1 MVELVRAG
9 RTPEELAKEFQPSA
23 QSIRTWV
30 RQADLDDGR
39 RQDGLTSAEKE
50 ELDRLRRENK
60 ILREEK
66 EILRKAGGFLRAG
79 DGSAEMKFRL
89 IHAEKDHHEV
99 SLLARVLGVSRQG
112 YYAWAARLRRGPS
125 ARARRDAELTQKIQ
139 RHHQASDEIYGA
151 PRIHADLREIDG
163 ERVGRKRVARLMRA
177 AGLAGVSRRK
187 GCRTTITDHR
197 AASASDLV
205 KRRFTADE
213 PNRVW
218 TADITYVPT
227 WQGFVYL
234 AVVLDV
240 FSRRIVGWAIA
251 DHMRTELVTDAL
263 AMAIHQR
270 RPQAGVIHHSDK
282 GSQYTSIAFGQR
294 CEQAGVRPSTG
305 RTGTCFDN
313 AITESF
319 FASLE
324 CELIDRRTFHTRSEA
339 ERAVF
344 SYIEGFYNPRRRHS
358 ANGYFSPAEYERRH
372 ALKNAQDLDYAAA

>member
-9 RTPEELAKEFQPSA
+9 RSPEDLAKEFEPSA

-39 RQDGLTSAEKE
+39 RQDGLTSAEKD
-50 ELDRLRRENK
+50 ELARLRRENK

-79 DGSAEMKFRL
+79 DGSAEMKYRL
-89 IHAEKDHHEV
+89 IDAEKDHHDV

-112 YYAWAARLRRGPS
+112 YYAWAKRGPS
-125 ARARRDAELTQKIQ
+125 ARAHRDAELTEKIR
-139 RHHQASDEIYGA
+139 RHHTASDEIYGA

-163 ERVGRKRVARLMRA
+163 EKVGRERVARLMRA
-177 AGLAGVSRRK
+177 AGLAGVSRRR
-187 GCRTTITDHR
+187 GCRTTIADRR
-197 AASASDLV
+197 AAAASDLV
-205 KRRFTADE
+205 KRKFEADE
-213 PNRVW
+213 PNRIW

-240 FSRRIVGWAIA
+240 FSRRIVGWAMA

-263 AMAIHQR
+263 AMAVHQR
-270 RPQAGVIHHSDK
+270 RPSVGVIHHSDK

-294 CEQAGVRPSTG
+294 CAQAGVRPSTG

-324 CELIDRRTFHTRSEA
+324 CELIDRRTFRTRSEA

-344 SYIEGFYNPRRRHS
+344 AYIEGFYNPRRRHS
-358 ANGYFSPAEYERRH
+358 ANGQLSPAEYERRH
-372 ALKNAQDLDYAAA
+372 VIKSIQEDGYAAA

>member
-9 RTPEELAKEFQPSA
+9 RSPEELAKEFQPSA

-39 RQDGLTSAEKE
+39 RQDGLTSAEKD
-50 ELDRLRRENK
+50 ELARLRRENK

-79 DGSAEMKFRL
+79 DGSAEMRYRL
-89 IHAEKDHHEV
+89 IDAEKDHHEV
-99 SLLARVLGVSRQG
+99 FLLARVLGVSRQG
-112 YYAWAARLRRGPS
+112 YYAWVARQRRGLS
-125 ARARRDAELTQKIQ
+125 ARARRDAELTEQI
-139 RHHQASDEIYGA
+139 RAHHQASDQIYGA
-151 PRIHADLREIDG
+151 PRIHADLRELDG
-163 ERVGRKRVARLMRA
+163 VRVGRKRVARLMRA

-187 GCRTTITDHR
+187 GVRTTITDPR
-197 AASASDLV
+197 AGSASDLV
-205 KRRFTADE
+205 RRNFSAEE
-213 PNRVW
+213 PNRIW

-240 FSRRIVGWAIA
+240 FSRRIVGWAMA
-251 DHMRTELVTDAL
+251 EHMRTELVTDAL
-263 AMAIHQR
+263 AMALHQR
-270 RPQAGVIHHSDK
+270 RPEAGVIHHSDK
-282 GSQYTSIAFGQR
+282 GGQYTSLAFGQR

-324 CELIDRRTFHTRSEA
+324 CELIDQRTFRTRSEA
-339 ERAVF
+339 ERALF

-358 ANGYFSPAEYERRH
+358 ANGQLSPAEYERRH
-372 ALKNAQDLDYAAA
+372 ALKNAQDPDYAAA

>member
-9 RTPEELAKEFQPSA
+9 RSPKELAKEFEPSA

-30 RQADLDDGR
+30 RQVDLDDGR
-39 RQDGLTSAEKE
+39 RQDGLTSAEKD
-50 ELDRLRRENK
+50 ELVRLRRENK

-79 DGSAEMKFRL
+79 DGSAEMKYRL
-89 IHAEKDHHEV
+89 IDAEKDHHDV

-112 YYAWAARLRRGPS
+112 YYAWAKRGPS
-125 ARARRDAELTQKIQ
+125 TRACRDAELTEKIH
-139 RHHQASDEIYGA
+139 RHHTASDEVYGA

-163 ERVGRKRVARLMRA
+163 EKVGRKRVARLMRA

-187 GCRTTITDHR
+187 GCRTTIADRR
-197 AASASDLV
+197 AAAASDLV
-205 KRRFTADE
+205 KRKFEADE
-213 PNRVW
+213 PNRIW

-240 FSRRIVGWAIA
+240 FSRRIVGWAMA

-270 RPQAGVIHHSDK
+270 RPSAGVIHHSDK

-324 CELIDRRTFHTRSEA
+324 CELIDRRTFRTRSEA

-344 SYIEGFYNPRRRHS
+344 AYIEGFYNPRRRHS
-358 ANGYFSPAEYERRH
+358 ANGQLSPTEYERRH
-372 ALKNAQDLDYAAA
+372 ALKSIQEDGYAAA

>member
-1 MVELVRAG
+1 
-9 RTPEELAKEFQPSA
+9 
-23 QSIRTWV
+23 
-30 RQADLDDGR
+30 
-39 RQDGLTSAEKE
+39 
-50 ELDRLRRENK
+50 
-60 ILREEK
+60 
-66 EILRKAGGFLRAG
+66 
-79 DGSAEMKFRL
+79 MKFRL

-187 GCRTTITDHR
+187 GCRTTITDQR

-213 PNRVW
+213 PNQVW

-240 FSRRIVGWAIA
+240 FSRRIVGWAMA
-251 DHMRTELVTDAL
+251 EHMRTELVTDAL

-324 CELIDRRTFHTRSEA
+324 CELIDRRTFRTRSEA

-358 ANGYFSPAEYERRH
+358 ANSYFSPAEYERRH
-372 ALKNAQDLDYAAA
+372 ALNNAQDLDYAAA

>member
-9 RTPEELAKEFQPSA
+9 RSPEELAKEFQPSA
-23 QSIRTWV
+23 QSIRVWV

-39 RQDGLTSAEKE
+39 RQDGLTSAERD
-50 ELDRLRRENK
+50 ELARLRRENK

-66 EILRKAGGFLRAG
+66 ENLAQGRGFLRAG

-112 YYAWAARLRRGPS
+112 YYAWAARQGRGPS
-125 ARARRDAELTQKIQ
+125 TRARRDAELTARI
-139 RHHQASDEIYGA
+139 REHHQASEEIYGA

-163 ERVGRKRVARLMRA
+163 IRVGRKRVARLMRR

-187 GCRTTITDHR
+187 GCRTTIADR
-197 AASASDLV
+197 QAVAASDLV
-205 KRRFTADE
+205 KRKFSAVE
-213 PNRVW
+213 PNRIW

-227 WQGFVYL
+227 WQGFLYL

-240 FSRRIVGWAIA
+240 FSRRIVGWAMA
-251 DHMRTELVTDAL
+251 DHMRTELVTDVL

-270 RPQAGVIHHSDK
+270 RPSVGVIHHSDK
-282 GSQYTSIAFGQR
+282 GSQYTSIAFGRR

-324 CELIDRRTFHTRSEA
+324 CELIDWRTFRTRSEA

-344 SYIEGFYNPRRRHS
+344 GYIEGFYNRRRRHS
-358 ANGYFSPAEYERRH
+358 ANGQLSPAEYEHRQT
-372 ALKNAQDLDYAAA
+372 LKNTQEGDYAAA

>member
-1 MVELVRAG
+1 
-9 RTPEELAKEFQPSA
+9 
-23 QSIRTWV
+23 
-30 RQADLDDGR
+30 
-39 RQDGLTSAEKE
+39 
-50 ELDRLRRENK
+50 
-60 ILREEK
+60 
-66 EILRKAGGFLRAG
+66 
-79 DGSAEMKFRL
+79 MKFRL

-112 YYAWAARLRRGPS
+112 YYAWAARRRRGPS
-125 ARARRDAELTQKIQ
+125 ARARQDQVLTEKIR

-151 PRIHADLREIDG
+151 PRIHVDLREIDG
-163 ERVGRKRVARLMRA
+163 VRVGRKRVARLMRA

-187 GCRTTITDHR
+187 GCRTTVSDR
-197 AASASDLV
+197 QVAAASDLV
-205 KRRFTADE
+205 QRQFSAAE

-240 FSRRIVGWAIA
+240 FSRRIVGWAMA

-270 RPQAGVIHHSDK
+270 RPDAGVIHHSDK
-282 GSQYTSIAFGQR
+282 GSQYTSIAFGRR

-324 CELIDRRTFHTRSEA
+324 CELIDRRAFRTRSEA
-339 ERAVF
+339 ERALF
-344 SYIEGFYNPRRRHS
+344 SYIE
-358 ANGYFSPAEYERRH
+358 
-372 ALKNAQDLDYAAA
+372 

>member
-1 MVELVRAG
+1 
-9 RTPEELAKEFQPSA
+9 
-23 QSIRTWV
+23 
-30 RQADLDDGR
+30 
-39 RQDGLTSAEKE
+39 
-50 ELDRLRRENK
+50 
-60 ILREEK
+60 
-66 EILRKAGGFLRAG
+66 
-79 DGSAEMKFRL
+79 MKYRL

-112 YYAWAARLRRGPS
+112 YYAWAARQRRGPS
-125 ARARRDAELTQKIQ
+125 ARARRDAGLTERIR

-151 PRIHADLREIDG
+151 PRIHADLRELEG
-163 ERVGRKRVARLMRA
+163 VRVGRKRVARLMRA
-177 AGLAGVSRRK
+177 AGLAGVSRRRSA
-187 GCRTTITDHR
+187 RTTVTDPR
-197 AASASDLV
+197 ARSASDLV
-205 KRRFTADE
+205 RRNFCAEE
-213 PNRVW
+213 PNRIW

-240 FSRRIVGWAIA
+240 FSRRIVGWAMA
-251 DHMRTELVTDAL
+251 EHMRTELVTDAL
-263 AMAIHQR
+263 AMALYQR
-270 RPQAGVIHHSDK
+270 RPETGVIHHSDK

-324 CELIDRRTFHTRSEA
+324 CELIDRRILRTRSEA
-339 ERAVF
+339 ERALF

-358 ANGYFSPAEYERRH
+358 ANGQVSPAEYERRH
-372 ALKNAQDLDYAAA
+372 ALNNAQDLDYAAA

>member
-9 RTPEELAKEFQPSA
+9 RSPEELAKEFQPSA
-23 QSIRTWV
+23 QSIRVWV

-39 RQDGLTSAEKE
+39 RADGLTSAERD
-50 ELDRLRRENK
+50 ELARLRRENK

-66 EILRKAGGFLRAG
+66 DVLRKAGGFLRAG

-89 IHAEKDHHEV
+89 IHAEKDHHDV

-112 YYAWAARLRRGPS
+112 YYAWTKRGPS
-125 ARARRDAELTQKIQ
+125 THARQDQVLTEKI
-139 RHHQASDEIYGA
+139 RTHHAASDEIYGA

-163 ERVGRKRVARLMRA
+163 IGVGRKQVAQLMRA
-177 AGLAGVSRRK
+177 AGLARVSRRK
-187 GCRTTITDHR
+187 GTPTTNRDGR
-197 AASASDLV
+197 AAATDLV
-205 KRRFTADE
+205 RREFRAAE
-213 PNRVW
+213 PNRIW

-227 WQGFVYL
+227 WQGFLYL

-240 FSRRIVGWAIA
+240 FSRRIVGWAMA

-270 RPQAGVIHHSDK
+270 RPEVGVIHHSDK
-282 GSQYTSIAFGQR
+282 GGQYTSMAFGRR

-305 RTGTCFDN
+305 HTGTCFDN

-324 CELIDRRTFHTRSEA
+324 CELIDRRIFRTRSEA
-339 ERAVF
+339 ERAIF
-344 SYIEGFYNPRRRHS
+344 AYIEGFYNPRRRHF
-358 ANGYFSPAEYERRH
+358 ANGQLSPVEYERRQ
-372 ALKNAQDLDYAAA
+372 ALKLIHEDDYAAA

>member
-30 RQADLDDGR
+30 RQVDLDDGR
-39 RQDGLTSAEKE
+39 RQDGLTSAEKD
-50 ELDRLRRENK
+50 ELARLRRENK
-60 ILREEK
+60 VLREEK

-112 YYAWAARLRRGPS
+112 YYAWAARLRCGPS

-139 RHHQASDEIYGA
+139 RHHQDSDEIYGA

-177 AGLAGVSRRK
+177 AGLSGVSRRK
-187 GCRTTITDHR
+187 GCRTTITDPR
-197 AASASDLV
+197 SASASDLV

-213 PNRVW
+213 PNQVW

-240 FSRRIVGWAIA
+240 FSRRIVGWAMA
-251 DHMRTELVTDAL
+251 EHMRTELVTDAL

-270 RPQAGVIHHSDK
+270 RPRAGVIHHSDK

-324 CELIDRRTFHTRSEA
+324 CELLDRRTFHTRSEA

-372 ALKNAQDLDYAAA
+372 ELKNAQDLDYAAA

>member
-1 MVELVRAG
+1 
-9 RTPEELAKEFQPSA
+9 
-23 QSIRTWV
+23 
-30 RQADLDDGR
+30 
-39 RQDGLTSAEKE
+39 
-50 ELDRLRRENK
+50 
-60 ILREEK
+60 
-66 EILRKAGGFLRAG
+66 
-79 DGSAEMKFRL
+79 MKFRL

-112 YYAWAARLRRGPS
+112 YYAWAARQRRGPS
-125 ARARRDAELTQKIQ
+125 MRARRDAELTEQIH
-139 RHHQASDEIYGA
+139 RHHRASDEIYGA
-151 PRIHADLREIDG
+151 PRIHADLREFDG
-163 ERVGRKRVARLMRA
+163 VRVGRKRVARLMRA

-187 GCRTTITDHR
+187 GCRTTIADR
-197 AASASDLV
+197 QAIAASDLV
-205 KRRFTADE
+205 KRKFTAAE

-240 FSRRIVGWAIA
+240 FSRRIVGWAMA
-251 DHMRTELVTDAL
+251 EHMRTELVTDAL
-263 AMAIHQR
+263 AMALHQR

-282 GSQYTSIAFGQR
+282 GSQYTSIAFGWR

-324 CELIDRRTFHTRSEA
+324 CELIDRRTFRARSEA
-339 ERAVF
+339 ERALF

-358 ANGYFSPAEYERRH
+358 ANGQLSPAEYERRH